1 MLRKKK
7 RNPQPNMKIK
17 KLMIRR
23 RLQSPRKAGMMNL
36 GDQAAIKKI
45 KESNKT
51 SDLPRKSLKRHRKL
65 LF

>member
-7 RNPQPNMKIK
+7 KNLRSK
-17 KLMIRR
+17 KQMIRR
-23 RLQSPRKAGMMNL
+23 KPRSLRKVGTMSL

-45 KESNKT
+45 IKESKKT
-51 SDLPRKSLKRHRKL
+51 KDLPRKSLKRLIRL